1 MTKLKLASQQPKPY
15 PTGEIPTHGDVVRI
29 QAGHLGHFSKEVQ
42 ARLVGRLGYIRNF
55 SYGESVPVVMFDGV
69 GRRKPFELG
78 QVATI
83 NLEFVSRK
91 DGVKPTKFSRGPWK
105 TLEAAS
111 NHYVCPQEENSPIC
125 LVTPSPKRTPELNA
139 ANCALVVDAPIF
151 HETLSALVAAM
162 STDDKA
168 SVTAALETAK
178 KLLEKHP

>member
-83 NLEFVSRK
+83 NLE
-91 DGVKPTKFSRGPWK
+91 
-105 TLEAAS
+105 AAS

-151 HETLSALVAAM
+151 HGTLSALVAAM